1 MTGKSYSLRQA
12 VEARA
17 SRRANERA
25 TRALSLA
32 GSFRASER
40 GRLRDRRVARLASA
54 NAHRD
59 QNTRDK
65 LVEFTEDL
73 RRNNPIAGILT
84 ERKGEIVAGA
94 KPGLR
99 LMSASDTWNGR
110 AAEYLERWGQTGF
123 DHEGVLSFDQ
133 FGAFAVENAMQSGD
147 GLVVL
152 LENGSCQWIDGVRIR
167 NPRNALDTDT
177 MVGGVQLDDTG
188 AVLGYW
194 VAAWNPRGDM
204 LGSEREFIDARDALY
219 VGNPRGR
226 RPGQRRC
233 EPTLAAL
240 IDRIEDLDRLHEAVT
255 KSAEMAAMLGVFVKS
270 EHPEASV
277 LDYGLRGTGLSGDGH
292 GEDDGRIR
300 VAREQGELMLRPGM
314 IADLR
319 PGESIET
326 VNPGQPGNQYDRM
339 VWTELQ
345 VIAARAG
352 VPLELAFY
360 YYTRNYAASRSAIVS
375 AWMGVRKEQAWL
387 KNSVLAPIVRW
398 RLAMA
403 LRDGDLPFV
412 EGWDRVQFKLPGIPT
427 LDLNTEVS
435 AVVNAVAGEVMTRE
449 DAVDRVN
456 DGMGIDDFYTAR
468 GRELAKERELGIQTR
483 RPSNITETSTEV
495 TSIEGTESSR

>member
-25 TRALSLA
+25 SRALSLA

-59 QNTRDK
+59 QVTRDK
-65 LVEFTEDL
+65 LVEFAEDL

-99 LMSASDTWNGR
+99 LMSASDDWNGR

-133 FGAFAVENAMQSGD
+133 FAAFVVENAMQSGD

-152 LENGSCQWIDGVRIR
+152 LENGSCQWIDGVRVR

-188 AVLGYW
+188 AVLGYH

-204 LGSEREFIDARDALY
+204 LGSEREFVDARDALY

-292 GEDDGRIR
+292 GEDDGNIRI
-300 VAREQGELMLRPGM
+300 ARDHGELMLRPGM

-427 LDLNTEVS
+427 LDLNTEVT

-468 GRELAKERELGIQTR
+468 GRELVRERELGIQTTKPTSR
-483 RPSNITETSTEV
+483 TETITTAVDETEMQP
-495 TSIEGTESSR
+495 